1 MVNLDI
7 ELGYYRL
14 ASWNAVLVVGSIL
27 HLNVILLQTALPSHW
42 MGRQLEECL
51 EASSCIWGE

>member
-7 ELGYYRL
+7 ELRYYRL
-14 ASWNAVLVVGSIL
+14 ASWNTVLVVGSIL

-51 EASSCIWGE
+51 EASSCI